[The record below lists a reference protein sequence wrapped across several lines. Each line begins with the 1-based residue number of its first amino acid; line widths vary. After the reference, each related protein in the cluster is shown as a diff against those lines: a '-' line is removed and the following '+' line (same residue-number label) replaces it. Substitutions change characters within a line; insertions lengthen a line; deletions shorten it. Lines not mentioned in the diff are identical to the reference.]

1 MIIHGKERNLMLT
14 IGASIKIA
22 KLCPQ
27 GDLSRVGELF
37 QNNSL
42 ADMFDKVCD
51 IIIALNEGYEM
62 NRAFEVED
70 YKADVITKQELLAL
84 NMMDIIQMKDEILR
98 SMSTDSA
105 GSIETESS
113 KKKEPEE

>member
-1 MIIHGKERNLMLT
+1 MIIHGKERKLMLT

-22 KLCPQ
+22 KLCPH
-27 GDLSRVGELF
+27 GDLSRVGEVF
-37 QNNSL
+37 QNHSL
-42 ADMFDKVCD
+42 AEMFDKVCD

-62 NRAFEVED
+62 NRAFEVEGH
-70 YKADVITKQELLAL
+70 KEDVITKQELLAL
-84 NMMDIIQMKDEILR
+84 NMMDILQMKDEILH

-113 KKKEPEE
+113 KKKDPDQ